1 MGTIIQRINKITRR
15 VMKHLSII
23 IPVYNVAPYV
33 EACLKSIYKQGLE
46 EEEFEVILIN
56 DGSTDNSLQII
67 TDIEKVHTNITIVT
81 QKNQGLSISR
91 NQGIA
96 RATGEFIL
104 FVDADDLL
112 IPNTLSY
119 FLQCAQLYDTDM
131 IQGEFIKLN
140 NKEIE
145 KFDISSIPFPN
156 ISKISN
162 LVKNGERA
170 FIENYQAQESYSVI
184 YLYKREFIIKNT
196 LSFPEHKYFEDIPFT
211 VTGILKAK
219 RFLSLPILFYIYRQR
234 ENSIMSTI
242 DITKLYSMND
252 IIQYLYSLLDEK
264 TLSPKTRT
272 RLKDGI
278 FANFSVDLWYLSHYR
293 QLYPHRN
300 EIIADLKRKI
310 PNIYFQNTYRQRFI
324 SFCFKYIPSLYITAR
339 YYSTRNKY

>member
-1 MGTIIQRINKITRR
+1 
-15 VMKHLSII
+15 MKQLSII

-33 EACLKSIYKQGLE
+33 KACLDSIYQQGIE
-46 EEEFEVILIN
+46 EDDFEVIIIN

-67 TDIEKVHTNITIVT
+67 TDIQKKHINITIVT
-81 QKNQGLSISR
+81 QQNQGLSISR
-91 NQGIA
+91 NQGIT

-104 FVDADDLL
+104 FVDSDDLL
-112 IPNTLSY
+112 IPGTLSY
-119 FLQCAQLYDTDM
+119 LLQYARMYDTDM
-131 IQGEFIKLN
+131 IQGKFIKLN
-140 NKEIE
+140 NDEIE
-145 KFDISSIPFPN
+145 KYEVPSTDLSNVSITDGL
-156 ISKISN
+156 I
-162 LVKNGERA
+162 KNGERA
-170 FIENYQAQESYSVI
+170 FAEDYHLYESYVWK
-184 YLYKREFIIKNT
+184 YLFKREFIIKNT

-300 EIIADLKRKI
+300 EIITDLKRKI

-324 SFCFKYIPSLYITAR
+324 SFCFKYLPSLYITAR

>member
-1 MGTIIQRINKITRR
+1 
-15 VMKHLSII
+15 MKHLSII

-33 EACLKSIYKQGLE
+33 KACLGSIYKQGLK

-67 TDIEKVHTNITIVT
+67 TEIEKVHTNITIVT

-91 NQGIA
+91 NQGIT

-104 FVDADDLL
+104 FVDSDDLL
-112 IPNTLSY
+112 IPGTLSY
-119 FLQCAQLYDTDM
+119 LLQNARMYDTDM
-131 IQGEFIKLN
+131 IQGKFIKLDN
-140 NKEIE
+140 DEIE
-145 KFDISSIPFPN
+145 KYDVPSTDL
-156 ISKISN
+156 SN
-162 LVKNGERA
+162 VSNTESLIKNGERA
-170 FIENYQAQESYSVI
+170 FAEDYHLYESYVWK
-184 YLYKREFIIKNT
+184 YLFKREFIIKNK

-234 ENSIMSTI
+234 ENSIMSTM

-300 EIIADLKRKI
+300 EIITDLKRKI

>member
-1 MGTIIQRINKITRR
+1 
-15 VMKHLSII
+15 MKHLSII

-33 EACLKSIYKQGLE
+33 KACLESIYKQGLE

-67 TDIEKVHTNITIVT
+67 TEIEKIHTNITIFT
-81 QKNQGLSISR
+81 QRNQGLSISR

-104 FVDADDLL
+104 FVDSDDLL
-112 IPNTLSY
+112 VPGTLSY
-119 FLQCAQLYDTDM
+119 LLQYARMYDTDM
-131 IQGEFIKLN
+131 IQGKFIKLN
-140 NKEIE
+140 NDEIE
-145 KFDISSIPFPN
+145 KHDIPVTGVDNVANTDS
-156 ISKISN
+156 
-162 LVKNGERA
+162 LLKNGERA
-170 FIENYQAQESYSVI
+170 FAEDYHLYESYVWK
-184 YLYKREFIIKNT
+184 YLFKREFIIKNK

-211 VTGILKAK
+211 VTGILNAK

-252 IIQYLYSLLDEK
+252 IIQSLYSLLDEK

-310 PNIYFQNTYRQRFI
+310 PNIYFHNTYRQRFI

-339 YYSTRNKY
+339 YYSTSNKY

>member
-1 MGTIIQRINKITRR
+1 
-15 VMKHLSII
+15 MKHLSII

-33 EACLKSIYKQGLE
+33 RACLESIYKQGLK

-67 TDIEKVHTNITIVT
+67 TEIEKVHTNITIVT

-91 NQGIA
+91 NQGIT

-104 FVDADDLL
+104 FVDSDDLL
-112 IPNTLSY
+112 IPGTLSY
-119 FLQCAQLYDTDM
+119 LLQYARMYDTDM
-131 IQGEFIKLN
+131 IQGKFIKLDN
-140 NKEIE
+140 DKIE
-145 KFDISSIPFPN
+145 KYDVPSTDL
-156 ISKISN
+156 SN
-162 LVKNGERA
+162 VSNAESLIKNGERA
-170 FIENYQAQESYSVI
+170 FAEDYHLYESYVWK
-184 YLYKREFIIKNT
+184 YLFKREFIIKNT

-219 RFLSLPILFYIYRQR
+219 CFLSLPILFYIYRQR
-234 ENSIMSTI
+234 ENSIMSTM

-264 TLSPKTRT
+264 TLSAKTRT

-310 PNIYFQNTYRQRFI
+310 PNIYFHNTYRQRFI

>member
-1 MGTIIQRINKITRR
+1 
-15 VMKHLSII
+15 MKHLSII
-23 IPVYNVAPYV
+23 IPVYNVGPYV

-46 EEEFEVILIN
+46 EEEFEVIIIN

-67 TDIEKVHTNITIVT
+67 TEIEKIHTNITIVS
-81 QKNQGLSISR
+81 QKNQGPSISR

-104 FVDADDLL
+104 FVDSDDLL

-131 IQGEFIKLN
+131 IQGKFIKLN
-140 NKEIE
+140 NEEI
-145 KFDISSIPFPN
+145 KKHDAPCPTLCSASN
-156 ISKISN
+156 IDSLI
-162 LVKNGERA
+162 KNGERA
-170 FIENYQAQESYSVI
+170 FAEDYHLYESYVWK
-184 YLYKREFIIKNT
+184 YLFKREFIIKNA
-196 LSFPEHKYFEDIPFT
+196 LSFPKHKYFEDVLFT
-211 VTGILKAK
+211 VTSILKAK
-219 RFLSLPILFYIYRQR
+219 RFLPLPTLFYIYRQR

-242 DITKLYSMND
+242 DISKLYSMND
-252 IIQYLYSLLDEK
+252 IIQSLYSLLDEK

-310 PNIYFQNTYRQRFI
+310 PNIYFHNTYRQRFI